1 MAKRKATAE
10 WKGGLQDGGGT
21 FAVESD
27 VVSGSYS
34 VKSRFTDDGEGGATN
49 PEELVAA
56 AHASCFSMQFAA
68 LLEAAGHKAESV
80 ETEANVQI
88 LKEGEGFAIKRI
100 TLTTVGRVPGVDEAT
115 FQEVGR
121 QAKEICPISKAL
133 GAVDEIALEATLAG

>member
-1 MAKRKATAE
+1 MATRKATAE

-68 LLEAAGHKAESV
+68 LLELAGHKAESV
-80 ETEANVQI
+80 ETEAEVQI
-88 LKEGEGFAIKRI
+88 LKEGEGFAIKKI
-100 TLTTVGRVPGVDEAT
+100 ELTTSARVPGIEEDA
-115 FQEVGR
+115 FQ
-121 QAKEICPISKAL
+121 QAVQAAKDNCPVSVAL
-133 GAVDEIALEATLAG
+133 GAVPSISVNATLES